1 MNAYGHRAMKHWQR
15 WLPKRYSQLEDPETF
30 FERLGQEVSQRVED
44 LSQGLEGSPTPGE
57 SYLEKVGRLNTAR
70 QIAVSEAMRELV
82 LIDPE
87 PDADPDGRED
97 WESEAPATN
106 SPLPSN

>member
-1 MNAYGHRAMKHWQR
+1 MNGYGHRAMKHWQR
-15 WLPKRYSQLEDPETF
+15 WLPKRYSQLEDPATF
-30 FERLGQEVSQRVED
+30 FEQLGEEVSQRVSD
-44 LSQGLEGSPTPGE
+44 LSRDLEGTAPPGE
-57 SYLEKVGRLNTAR
+57 SYLDKVGRLNMAR

-87 PDADPDGRED
+87 PGADPE
-97 WESEAPATN
+97 ESDDPQSS